1 MCLAVPMRVIKIE
14 DNTAKVEIGGTEKT
28 VRLDIIDQKPEVGEY
43 VIVHAGFAINVID
56 EEEAQITLGY
66 FEEMLADE
74 AEISERISR

>member
-43 VIVHAGFAINVID
+43 LIVHAGFAINVID
-56 EEEAQITLGY
+56 EQEAQITLGY

>member
-56 EEEAQITLGY
+56 EQEAQITLGY

-74 AEISERISR
+74 TETSERISR